1 MSQWSLRL
9 TKAVLPDDFARRR
22 LQLLN
27 HMHPGS
33 IAVIPGAVQHRR
45 NNDIFFPFRQD
56 SDFYYLTGF
65 REPEALLVL
74 IPGRKQG
81 ETIVFCRE
89 RDPVLERRDGVIL
102 GPERC
107 QSVLGVD
114 DAFPICDVEEILP
127 GLLEARSQV
136 YMNLGEHAAWNERV
150 LNWLSE
156 LASQRPAVVA
166 TAQHITELGHLLHEQ
181 RLIKERKEQVL
192 MTKAAK
198 ISVSAQNAA
207 LAELRPNIGE
217 ADLEAE
223 LLYSYRKQ
231 GARHEAY
238 PSIVA
243 AGENACVLHYSS
255 NEALIGEDDLVLI
268 DAGCEFEYYAADVTR
283 TYPANGRYSQAQRA
297 LYDIVLRANRAAIDA
312 CCPGVDFNQPHYT
325 AIKILVEGLITLGL
339 LTGSADALIA
349 SGAHEKFCPHKT
361 SHWLGLDVHDVGDYQ
376 LGDHWRDLMPGM
388 VLTIEPGIYIPRDA
402 STAHIPDAYR
412 GIGIRVEDAVLICEQ
427 GCQVL
432 TEDLIKDPNDIER
445 WMATKGS
452 ANAQELKEIVA

>member
-1 MSQWSLRL
+1 MSPWSLRL

-22 LQLLN
+22 RQLLN

-33 IAVIPGAVQHRR
+33 IAVIPGAVQYRR

-65 REPEALLVL
+65 REPDALLVL

-89 RDPVLERRDGVIL
+89 RDPLLERRDGVIL

-107 QSVLGVD
+107 QSALGVD
-114 DAFPICDVEEILP
+114 DAFPICDVDEILP

-136 YMNLGEHAAWNERV
+136 YMNLGEHAAWDERV
-150 LNWLSE
+150 LTWLSE

-166 TAQHITELGHLLHEQ
+166 TVQHVTALGHLLHEQ

-192 MTKAAK
+192 MIKAAQ
-198 ISVSAQNAA
+198 ISVLAQYAA
-207 LAELRPNIGE
+207 LAALRPNIGE

-231 GARHEAY
+231 GARYEAY

-243 AGENACVLHYSS
+243 AGENACVLHYSR
-255 NEALIGEDDLVLI
+255 NEALIGEGDLVLI

-297 LYDIVLRANRAAIDA
+297 LYDIVLRANQAAIDA
-312 CCPGVDFNQPHYT
+312 CCPGVDFNKPHDIAT
-325 AIKILVEGLITLGL
+325 NILVEGLIALGL
-339 LTGSADALIA
+339 LTGSAEALII
-349 SGAHEKFCPHKT
+349 SGAHQKFCPHKT

-402 STAHIPDAYR
+402 STADIPDAYR
-412 GIGIRVEDAVLICEQ
+412 GIGIRVEDAVLIREE
-427 GCQVL
+427 GCLVL

-445 WMATKGS
+445 WMATSGS